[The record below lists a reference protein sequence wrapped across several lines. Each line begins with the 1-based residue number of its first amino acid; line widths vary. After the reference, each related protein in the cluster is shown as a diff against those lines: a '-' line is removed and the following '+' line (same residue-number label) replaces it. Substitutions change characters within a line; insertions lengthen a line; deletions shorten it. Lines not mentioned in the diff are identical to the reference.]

1 MIKIIYQ
8 PQGVS
13 SHLLARDFGKSRG
26 EKATH
31 TGTLDPM
38 AEGVMVILSGD
49 DRFKK
54 QELSDVKKTY
64 QFEILWGIN
73 TDSLDLLG
81 LITDQNL
88 EIVKSKMAQIENLE
102 KYLGKYLGELK
113 QKLPKFS
120 AKRVKGESA
129 FDFAKRG
136 EEMEDHFR
144 DVEIFE
150 TKVLSLNQIDGAD
163 LEKNIITRVN
173 NVKGDFR
180 QEEVIA
186 SWKDFFK
193 NITKH
198 SQENGQEVTFYISKC
213 EVTASKRTYVRAIV
227 RDIAEDIGIPAT
239 TYSIIRTVNGPYT
252 VKDCELIS

>member
-1 MIKIIYQ
+1 MIKTIYQ

-38 AEGVMVILSGD
+38 AEGVMVILTGD

-88 EIVKSKMAQIENLE
+88 ESVASKLTQIENLE

-150 TKVLSLNQIDGAD
+150 TKVLSLDQINVVE
-163 LEKNIITRVN
+163 LEKIIFTKVN

-180 QEEVIA
+180 QTEII
-186 SWKDFFK
+186 SGWKAFFK
-193 NITKH
+193 NISKD
-198 SQENGQEVTFYISKC
+198 SQEATFYISKC

-239 TYSIIRTVNGPYT
+239 TFSIIRTVNGPYT
-252 VKDCELIS
+252 VKDCELSS

>member
-1 MIKIIYQ
+1 MIKAIYQ

-13 SHLLARDFGKSRG
+13 SHMLARDFGKSCG

-38 AEGVMVILSGD
+38 AEGVMIILTGD

-54 QELSDVKKTY
+54 QDLSDVKKTY
-64 QFEILWGIN
+64 QFEILWGVN

-81 LITDQNL
+81 LITDQDLN
-88 EIVKSKMAQIENLE
+88 IVNNKFQEIENLE
-102 KYLGKYLGELK
+102 KYLGKYLGELN

-129 FDFAKRG
+129 FDLAKRN

-144 DVEIFE
+144 EVEIFE
-150 TKVLSLNQIDGAD
+150 TNVLSLDQIKATD
-163 LEKNIITRVN
+163 LKESIIKRVN

-180 QEEVIA
+180 QDKILVG
-186 SWKDFFK
+186 WKRFFK
-193 NITKH
+193 SLIK
-198 SQENGQEVTFYISKC
+198 ENKVKGSEDIFYISKC
-213 EVTASKRTYVRAIV
+213 EVTASKRTYIRALV
-227 RDIAEDIGIPAT
+227 RDLAEDLGIPAT
-239 TYSIIRTVNGPYT
+239 VHSILRTKNGQYG
-252 VKDCELIS
+252 VEDCTDL

>member
-81 LITDQNL
+81 LITGYNL
-88 EIVKSKMAQIENLE
+88 ESVERKLTEIENLDR
-102 KYLGKYLGELK
+102 YLNKFLGEIK

-144 DVEIFE
+144 DIEIFE
-150 TKVLSLNQIDGAD
+150 TKVISLNKINIV
-163 LEKNIITRVN
+163 LLKENIINRVN
-173 NVKGDFR
+173 KVNGEFR
-180 QEEVIA
+180 QKEVILG
-186 SWKDFFK
+186 WKRFFK
-193 NITKH
+193 DIAT
-198 SQENGQEVTFYISKC
+198 ENKKIGKEQIFYISKC

-227 RDIAEDIGIPAT
+227 RDLAEEIGIPAT
-239 TYSIIRTVNGPYT
+239 TFSIFRTRNGRYGIE
-252 VKDCELIS
+252 DCTDL

>member
-1 MIKIIYQ
+1 M
-8 PQGVS
+8 
-13 SHLLARDFGKSRG
+13 LARDFGKSRG

-38 AEGVMVILSGD
+38 AEGVMVILTGD

-64 QFEILWGIN
+64 QFEILWGIS

-81 LITDQNL
+81 LITEDNL
-88 EIVKSKMAQIENLE
+88 ESVERKLTEIENLD
-102 KYLGKYLGELK
+102 KYLNKFLGEIN
-113 QKLPKFS
+113 QRLPKFS

-150 TKVLSLNQIDGAD
+150 TKVISLDKINGTS
-163 LEKNIITRVN
+163 LKENIINRVN
-173 NVKGDFR
+173 KVNGEFR
-180 QEEVIA
+180 QKEVILG
-186 SWKDFFK
+186 WKRFFK
-193 NITKH
+193 KIAT
-198 SQENGQEVTFYISKC
+198 ENKKIGKDQIFYLSKC

-227 RDIAEDIGIPAT
+227 RDIAEAIGVPAT
-239 TYSIIRTVNGPYT
+239 TYSILRTKNGQYSLE
-252 VKDCELIS
+252 DCTDL